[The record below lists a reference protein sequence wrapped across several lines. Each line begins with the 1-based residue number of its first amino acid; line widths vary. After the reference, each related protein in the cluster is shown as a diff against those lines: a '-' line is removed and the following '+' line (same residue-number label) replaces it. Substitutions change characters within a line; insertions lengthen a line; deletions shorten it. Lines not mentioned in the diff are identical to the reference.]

1 MTVEYMVDKAL
12 RDGRVIGVIGVCSIT
27 EHHVVYCRE
36 RGDEFG
42 TGELGQQGIFGV
54 GDFYY
59 QGLAWSG
66 AVAQVSGVLG

>member
-1 MTVEYMVDKAL
+1 MVDKAL
-12 RDGRVIGVIGVCSIT
+12 RDGRVIGVIGSRAIT
-27 EHHVVYCRE
+27 QHNVVDYCE

-42 TGELGQQGIFGV
+42 SGALWKEWILWV
-54 GDFYY
+54 GHLYY